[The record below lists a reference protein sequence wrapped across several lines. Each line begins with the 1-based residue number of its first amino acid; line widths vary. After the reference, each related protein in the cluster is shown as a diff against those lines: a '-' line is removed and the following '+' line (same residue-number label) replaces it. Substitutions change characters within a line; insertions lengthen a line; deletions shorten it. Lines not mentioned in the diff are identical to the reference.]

1 MENGFVARF
10 ERKILFRIT
19 RWVAL
24 GLCMLLFLALAGAGL
39 MLAGTMSSGVDRP
52 DPTALRSAESDAASN
67 DDGEPGEL
75 ASDSSSLLT
84 GLRMPPILQEKFV
97 SGKNREVLE
106 AWLADIE
113 RADRQDFVDAL
124 GQAAEAARKAGQD
137 EAEGINGY
145 RSRYNDYLLERK
157 LAEAKASADRL
168 QLIAAIGSA
177 LALIALF
184 SLVLVLMAIERN
196 TRTTA
201 AQEA

>member
-1 MENGFVARF
+1 MENGIVARF

-24 GLCMLLFLALAGAGL
+24 GLCMLLFLTLAGAGL
-39 MLAGTMSSGVDRP
+39 MLVGTMLPGVDRP
-52 DPTALRSAESDAASN
+52 DPTALHSSESGASSS

-75 ASDSSSLLT
+75 ASDSSSVLT

-97 SGKNREVLE
+97 SGGNRKILE
-106 AWLADIE
+106 AWLAAIE
-113 RADRQDFVDAL
+113 REDRQAFLDDL
-124 GQAAEAARKAGQD
+124 GAAAESARKAEQD
-137 EAEGINGY
+137 EATAINEY
-145 RSRYNDYLLERK
+145 HSRYKDYVLERK
-157 LAEAKASADRL
+157 LAEAKAGADRL

-196 TRTTA
+196 TRNTA